1 MVRQTRYLLVGNIP
15 EKITKDKITEHFKN
29 YGKIQNVKFHPKKE
43 NELGITAT
51 VAFMDIKCASKA
63 YSSENKIE
71 NVVLRTEY
79 SEGTATG
86 SIVTRS
92 VDPGLPTTG
101 AHRGQYLHARGPSTS
116 FTTRTK
122 G

>member
-1 MVRQTRYLLVGNIP
+1 
-15 EKITKDKITEHFKN
+15 

-43 NELGITAT
+43 NEVGISAT

-71 NVVLRTEY
+71 NVILRTEY

-86 SIVTRS
+86 SVVTRP
-92 VDPGLPTTG
+92 VDPGLTTT
-101 AHRGQYLHARGPSTS
+101 ATHRGQYLHTRVPSTS
-116 FTTRTK
+116 FTSRTK
-122 G
+122 